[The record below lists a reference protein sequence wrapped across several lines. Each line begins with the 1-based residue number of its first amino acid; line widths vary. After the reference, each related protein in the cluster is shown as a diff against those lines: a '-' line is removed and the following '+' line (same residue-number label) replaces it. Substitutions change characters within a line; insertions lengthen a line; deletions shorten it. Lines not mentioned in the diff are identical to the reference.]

1 MWPHRHHGS
10 VVLILSLIMMPVL
23 AVPEG
28 DEPAAGE
35 AATKTE
41 ESKKAEEATKE
52 ATTKSD
58 KGLIECDMEFNLSG
72 WSALYAT
79 SKGEGTIKCNNGD
92 TAKVSIKSKGGGITF
107 GKSEVLNGTGHF
119 SGAKSLSELYGSY
132 AQSEAGAGAG
142 KSANAQAMTKGEVS
156 LALKGTG
163 RGVNVGFSFGKFTI
177 TPVQAGS

>member
-1 MWPHRHHGS
+1 MLRRKGFGS
-10 VVLILSLIMMPVL
+10 AVLILSLVVL
-23 AVPEG
+23 PSLARS
-28 DEPAAGE
+28 DDA
-35 AATKTE
+35 
-41 ESKKAEEATKE
+41 
-52 ATTKSD
+52 KSD
-58 KGLIECDMEFNLSG
+58 DAKKDQTQPAKSEKGLIECDMEFNLSG

-79 SKGEGTIKCNNGD
+79 SKGEGTIRCNNGE
-92 TAKVSIKSKGGGITF
+92 TAKVAIKSKGGGITF

-119 SGAKSLSELYGSY
+119 SGAKNIQELYGSY

-177 TPVQAGS
+177 TPL

>member
-1 MWPHRHHGS
+1 MLRRKAFGS
-10 VVLILSLIMMPVL
+10 AVLILSLFALPSL
-23 AVPEG
+23 ARPDDAKKD
-28 DEPAAGE
+28 DEAKPAPG
-35 AATKTE
+35 
-41 ESKKAEEATKE
+41 
-52 ATTKSD
+52 KSE

-72 WSALYAT
+72 WSAIYST
-79 SKGEGTIKCNNGD
+79 SKGEGTIRCDNGA
-92 TAKVSIKSKGGGITF
+92 TAKVAIKSKGGGITF

-119 SGAKSLSELYGSY
+119 SGAKNIQELYGSY

-177 TPVQAGS
+177 TPM

>member
-1 MWPHRHHGS
+1 MLPGVS
-10 VVLILSLIMMPVL
+10 
-23 AVPEG
+23 AG
-28 DEPAAGE
+28 NEPASEG
-35 AATKTE
+35 AAARTD
-41 ESKKAEEATKE
+41 ESKKEEGAAKQE
-52 ATTKSD
+52 PTKSD

-79 SKGEGTIKCNNGD
+79 SKGEGTIKCNNGE

-119 SGAKSLSELYGSY
+119 SGAKNINELYGSY

-177 TPVQAGS
+177 QPL

>member
-1 MWPHRHHGS
+1 MRSSRLLGS
-10 VVLILSLIMMPVL
+10 VVLILSLFMLPGVS
-23 AVPEG
+23 AG
-28 DEPAAGE
+28 NEPASEG
-35 AATKTE
+35 AAARTD
-41 ESKKAEEATKE
+41 ESKKEEGAAKQE
-52 ATTKSD
+52 PTKSD

-79 SKGEGTIKCNNGD
+79 SKGEGTIKCNNGE

-119 SGAKSLSELYGSY
+119 SGAKNINELYGSY

-177 TPVQAGS
+177 QPL